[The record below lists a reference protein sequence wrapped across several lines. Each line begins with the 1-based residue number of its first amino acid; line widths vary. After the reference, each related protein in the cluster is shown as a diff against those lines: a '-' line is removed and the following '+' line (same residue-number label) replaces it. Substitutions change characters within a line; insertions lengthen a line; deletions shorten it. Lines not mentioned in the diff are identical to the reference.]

1 LSADAPFIRA
11 SQRIEGR
18 VTGATL
24 SARTALFVLLAALLV
39 RLAYLALVYH
49 GGDSLRAPDSPIY
62 EGYAQK
68 LLEGCA
74 GGAACDP
81 AYLAERMPG
90 YPLFLAAIR
99 SVAGADPVWPVVA
112 QMLIDAGTCVL
123 FAGLAAL
130 FDRRLA
136 LAAGLLAAIN
146 LNMIA
151 SAGQIL
157 TDTLFLLPF
166 TASLIATVRY
176 LEAPSAPPAF
186 AAGLLLGLA
195 LLVRSTVMFF
205 PPLLLAALAIAAWR
219 HRIPPARAAAH
230 VVGAAVATVLCV
242 SPVLTRNVAT
252 YGRFAL
258 VSQGGTHAIGWVAPA
273 AREFVL
279 GIPFEEGQ
287 RQMRVELDAQVAAER
302 LPRLPDDPF
311 AASDEM
317 EKAASKALRQLGVM
331 GLVKA
336 WFAGA
341 MINLGAPALVSVP
354 PVAGLERPH
363 FYETPGASA
372 VDKVWTFGRRAAG
385 STFFWLM
392 VPALVWMAASRAV
405 EFAGLFAI
413 GRSSGLPLGPSLY
426 LVAVA
431 LYFLAVTGPVTGVKY
446 RLPLEPLFV
455 LLLAE
460 GGLWAGSRWRMRSA
474 DRPRLPGQ

>member
-1 LSADAPFIRA
+1 MRALGSA
-11 SQRIEGR
+11 
-18 VTGATL
+18 L
-24 SARTALFVLLAALLV
+24 SARTALLVLLAALLV

-49 GGDSLRAPDSPIY
+49 GGDSLRAPDSPVY
-62 EGYAQK
+62 EAYAQK

-99 SVAGADPVWPVVA
+99 AVGGANPVWPVLLQTV
-112 QMLIDAGTCVL
+112 IDAGTCVL
-123 FAGLAAL
+123 VAWLAAL
-130 FDRRLA
+130 FDRRVA

-166 TASLIATVRY
+166 TASLIAAVRY
-176 LEAPSAPPAF
+176 IEAPSAVCAV

-230 VVGAAVATVLCV
+230 VALAAVITVLCV
-242 SPVLTRNVAT
+242 APVLARNVAT

-258 VSQGGTHAIGWVAPA
+258 VSQGGAHAIGWVVPA
-273 AREFVL
+273 AREYVL

-287 RQMRVELDAQVAAER
+287 RQMRAELDAQLAADH
-302 LPRLPDDPF
+302 LARLPDDPF

-317 EKAASKALRQLGVM
+317 EKAARKALQRLGVT
-331 GLVKA
+331 GLAKA
-336 WFAGA
+336 WIAGA
-341 MINLGAPALVSVP
+341 VINLGAPALVSVP
-354 PVAGLERPH
+354 LVAGLERPH
-363 FYETPGASA
+363 FYETPGTSA
-372 VDKVWTFGRRAAG
+372 VDKVWAFGRRAAG
-385 STFFWLM
+385 SRFFWLM
-392 VPALVWMAASRAV
+392 LPALAWVAASRAV
-405 EFAGLFAI
+405 ELGGLLAI
-413 GRSSGLPLGPSLY
+413 GRGGGLPLGPSLY
-426 LVAVA
+426 LLAVA

-446 RLPLEPLFV
+446 RLPIEPLLI

-460 GGLWAGSRWRMRSA
+460 SGVWGAGRWSA
-474 DRPRLPGQ
+474 RGASSGPLSGQ

>member
-1 LSADAPFIRA
+1 LPADAPFIRA
-11 SQRIEGR
+11 SRRNEGR
-18 VTGATL
+18 VTGAAL
-24 SARTALFVLLAALLV
+24 SARAALLVLFAALLV

-49 GGDSLRAPDSPIY
+49 GGDSLRAPDSPVY

-68 LLEGCA
+68 LLAGCA

-99 SVAGADPVWPVVA
+99 TVAGPNPVWPVFV
-112 QMLIDAGTCVL
+112 QMLIDADTCVL
-123 FAGLAAL
+123 VAWLAAL

-136 LAAGLLAAIN
+136 LAAGLLAAVN
-146 LNMIA
+146 VNMIA

-166 TASLIATVRY
+166 TASLIATMRY
-176 LEAPSAPPAF
+176 FEVPSTPRAF
-186 AAGLLLGLA
+186 AAGLLLGLV

-219 HRIPPARAAAH
+219 HRVAPARAAAH
-230 VVGAAVATVLCV
+230 VLVAAAVTVLCV
-242 SPVLTRNVAT
+242 APVLARNVAT

-258 VSQGGTHAIGWVAPA
+258 VSQGGTHAVGWVVPA
-273 AREFVL
+273 AWEYAL

-287 RQMRVELDAQVAAER
+287 RRMLAEVDAQLAADH

-331 GLVKA
+331 GLAKA
-336 WFAGA
+336 WLAGVT
-341 MINLGAPALVSVP
+341 INLGAPALVSVP

-363 FYETPGASA
+363 FYETPGTGV
-372 VDKVWTFGRRAAG
+372 VDKVWAFGRRAAG

-392 VPALVWMAASRAV
+392 VPALIWMAASRAL
-405 EFAGLFAI
+405 ELGGLFAI
-413 GRSSGLPLGPSLY
+413 GRSGGLPLGPSLY
-426 LVAVA
+426 LLAVGV
-431 LYFLAVTGPVTGVKY
+431 YFLAVTGPVTGVKY
-446 RLPLEPLFV
+446 RLPLEPLLI

-460 GGLWAGSRWRMRSA
+460 SGLWIAARRRARGASPRRS
-474 DRPRLPGQ
+474 PGQ